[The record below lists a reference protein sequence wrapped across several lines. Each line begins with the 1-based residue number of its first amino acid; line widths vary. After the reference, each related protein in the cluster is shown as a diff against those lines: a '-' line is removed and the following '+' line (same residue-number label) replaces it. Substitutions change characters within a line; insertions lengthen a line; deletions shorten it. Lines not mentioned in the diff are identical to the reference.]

1 MAKFKIADTSTL
13 FVEDSKA
20 WPEKDFTTKELV
32 TDDQGRNKFKL
43 KLMDTSDGQ
52 LQRYEFIYWGKSNP
66 LEGIDALT
74 PVTVKDVEL
83 GVGTYRDNNGAT
95 RKWWN
100 FYCSAVESV
109 VKKG

>member
-1 MAKFKIADTSTL
+1 MAKYKIADNSTL
-13 FVEDSKA
+13 FVEDNKA

-32 TDDQGRNKFKL
+32 TNDKGQNKFKL
-43 KLMDTSDGQ
+43 KLMAEEDGR
-52 LQRYEFIYWGKSNP
+52 LEHYEFIYWGTSNP
-66 LEGIDALT
+66 LENIAPMT
-74 PVTVKDVEL
+74 PVTVRDVEL

-109 VKKG
+109 TKKG